1 MKESEIDQVNNLINE
16 KGEMKLNR
24 ESKSYRNMK

>member
-1 MKESEIDQVNNLINE
+1 MKESEIRQGNNLINE
-16 KGEMKLNR
+16 KGEMKMNR

>member
-1 MKESEIDQVNNLINE
+1 MKENEIDQVNNLINE
-16 KGEMKLNR
+16 KGEMKMNR

>member
-1 MKESEIDQVNNLINE
+1 MKESEISQGNNLINE
-16 KGEMKLNR
+16 KGEMKMNR

>member
-1 MKESEIDQVNNLINE
+1 MKENEIDQVNNLINE